1 MRRVPAEKGVEAQRR
16 ARLLMVLVCIAVC
29 GPALAQ
35 EDGARE
41 PSSEEGSFPVTRNIV
56 HLSAKLAASD
66 PHPVR
71 SGVLWRVFDEVAGS
85 GGTHRLVAQSSE
97 ATPALTLPNGTFVVH
112 ASFGLA
118 GSMKRIT
125 VAGKGVTERLIM
137 NAGALRIASLLGDAP
152 VPPARLQVAVYVPEP
167 GNSEAKLVV
176 ANARA
181 GDTIGLPEGPYHVV
195 STLLDATGNG
205 ATSPTN
211 SVVSTE
217 LRVQAGKVTD
227 ATLRHRAAS
236 MTLKLVSGPG
246 GEAMANTAFTILTP
260 GGDVIRE
267 MIGAFPSLVLAE
279 GQYVAIA
286 RHIGKTYQA
295 NFEVVSGADRDVEV
309 RADDEAPQ
317 KELPARPDSQR
328 QPPEGDR

>member
-1 MRRVPAEKGVEAQRR
+1 MLVTVAPSAPAVAQ
-16 ARLLMVLVCIAVC
+16 A
-29 GPALAQ
+29 G
-35 EDGARE
+35 GARE
-41 PSSEEGSFPVTRNIV
+41 LVAEETAFPVTRAIV

-66 PHPVR
+66 PYPVR
-71 SGVLWRVFDEVAGS
+71 SGVQWRVFEEAS
-85 GGTHRLVAQSSE
+85 GPDGTHRLVAQSSE
-97 ATPALTLPNGTFVVH
+97 ATPALTLPNGSFVVH
-112 ASFGLA
+112 VGFGLA
-118 GSMKRIT
+118 GSMKRII
-125 VAGKGVTERLIM
+125 VAGKGVTERLIL

-152 VPPARLQVAVYVPEP
+152 IAPARLQIAVYLPEP

-176 ANARA
+176 ANAKA
-181 GDTIGLPEGPYHVV
+181 ENTIGLPEGPYHVV
-195 STLLDATGNG
+195 STLLDAAGAG

-211 SVVSTE
+211 SVVSAE

-286 RHIGKTYQA
+286 RHVGKTYQA
-295 NFEVVSGADRDVEV
+295 NFEVVSGADSDVEV
-309 RADDEAPQ
+309 RADAEVPQ
-317 KELPARPDSQR
+317 KQLPARPDA
-328 QPPEGDR
+328 QPESSEGDR